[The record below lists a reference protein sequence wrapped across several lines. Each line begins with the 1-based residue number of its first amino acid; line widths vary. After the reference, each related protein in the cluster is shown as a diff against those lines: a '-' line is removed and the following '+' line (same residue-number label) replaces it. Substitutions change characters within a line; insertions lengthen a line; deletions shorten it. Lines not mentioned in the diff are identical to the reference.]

1 MGDTAMVVLIPQLL
15 LLAQLLLLLSAL
27 LLPMATPLDW
37 LDTDMVLDSGPGDCG
52 SVMLRL
58 TPKLRPGTPMATLVW
73 LVWDTAMVVTQ
84 LPLLA
89 QLLLLPLFDLLLL
102 QEPSPAPLA
111 SAPMVTPLD

>member
-1 MGDTAMVVLIPQLL
+1 MATLVWDTAMVVLIPQLL

-37 LDTDMVLDSGPGDCG
+37 LDMDMVLDSGDCG

-58 TPKLRPGTPMATLVW
+58 GTPMATLVS
-73 LVWDTAMVVTQ
+73 LVWDMAMVLLTPQ

-89 QLLLLPLFDLLLL
+89 QLLLM
-102 QEPSPAPLA
+102 A
-111 SAPMVTPLD
+111 TPLDWLDTDMVLDSGVCGRSY

>member
-1 MGDTAMVVLIPQLL
+1 MATLVWLVWDTAMVVLIPQLL

-37 LDTDMVLDSGPGDCG
+37 LDTDMVLDSGDCG

-58 TPKLRPGTPMATLVW
+58 TPKLRPGTPMATLVL
-73 LVWDTAMVVTQ
+73 LVWDMAMVVLTPQ

-89 QLLLLPLFDLLLL
+89 QLLLLPLSALLL
-102 QEPSPAPLA
+102 
-111 SAPMVTPLD
+111 PMATPLDWLD